1 MLTAAAKLKGVA
13 DPDLAAAFS
22 VMLLCLGSE
31 DANPSYLASA
41 AAAVLMSQLL
51 QVQDFIC
58 AGLQETWKNVS
69 ISVSRNRDGASPSS
83 NRNSRKRMKVDC
95 PPKWY
100 KLPGFLTIY
109 SHQKSVKNRQV
120 ANQIVY

>member
-1 MLTAAAKLKGVA
+1 MYKIQLAPTYKSLMVNVLTLTLVLVWLFSHHMRRSESLSQQVLTAAAKLKGVS

-51 QVQDFIC
+51 QVQAI
-58 AGLQETWKNVS
+58 LYTQN
-69 ISVSRNRDGASPSS
+69 
-83 NRNSRKRMKVDC
+83 
-95 PPKWY
+95 
-100 KLPGFLTIY
+100 KLGSESLLWVWAY
-109 SHQKSVKNRQV
+109 
-120 ANQIVY
+120 